1 MSISRIATL
10 PGIGLSILLA
20 LIAGTFSAALIHTQ
34 GKVETIVAENL
45 AATSMLSD
53 LQVEA
58 EKIRRYEKETFIYI
72 TEPELR
78 QKYQKEHEASA
89 KRLFR
94 ALNSMLAQ
102 SNKAFNEEERKQI
115 SNWNTAAEFYV
126 GEFAMLM
133 QKASNLDKQNLT
145 PLQQG
150 MLTVQYNDDI
160 KVGKD
165 RFKLLVDHSET
176 LRNDKEAAA
185 LGSLSSIR
193 NLFRS
198 LIVGVILLITMATG
212 LVLWMFQKKAPQK

>member
-10 PGIGLSILLA
+10 PGIGLSIMLA
-20 LIAGTFSAALIHTQ
+20 LIAGAFSAALIHTP
-34 GKVETIVAENL
+34 GKVEAIVAENL
-45 AATSMLSD
+45 TATSMLSD

-72 TEPELR
+72 AEPETR

-89 KRLFR
+89 KRLFKT
-94 ALNSMLAQ
+94 LNSMLAQ

-115 SNWNTAAEFYV
+115 DNWNTAAEFYV

-133 QKASNLDKQNLT
+133 QKASGLDNQNLT

-150 MLTVQYNDDI
+150 MLTVQYNDGI
-160 KVGKD
+160 KAGKD
-165 RFKLLVDHSET
+165 RFKLLVDRSET

-185 LGSLSSIR
+185 RNILTSISD
-193 NLFRS
+193 LFCS
-198 LIVGVILLITMATG
+198 LIVGVVLLVAVAAG
-212 LVLWMFQKKAPQK
+212 LVLWMLQSRQ